1 MRSKTI
7 QIYTTNPAL
16 LESEMVTTLT
26 HSLQVTVVAIDYFV
40 QPLGMVVKRWL
51 PPRLICEIMCICT
64 KGARVSHQHIVTYAN
79 YQLGEAAKLVEPAET
94 RAEAKAAAHLCT
106 WC

>member
-1 MRSKTI
+1 MVKSLAERAKGGGHVFPRARRVRSKTI

-51 PPRLICEIMCICT
+51 PPRLICEIMCRCT
-64 KGARVSHQHIVTYAN
+64 KGA
-79 YQLGEAAKLVEPAET
+79 
-94 RAEAKAAAHLCT
+94 
-106 WC
+106 